1 MHRYGTMTVSPVE
14 QAECSLVYHPSGL
27 IEGQVAYKAAEVT
40 TATWRGLLGQAHPES
55 DGYAHL
61 SALRFTRGAL
71 NIRLAVFDCIGIAK
85 DPTDKIYAYPPGM
98 KTDPIETHPKFYTS
112 EMCGTG
118 IYIGEAGGDM
128 TVDNAQNPT
137 TGYGLNGSVFDV
149 AKKDIAGVTKIV
161 PINFRGFITPA
172 APAELRGA
180 RIWYR
185 GVPNYTATYYTRKP
199 PQLGTS
205 CKIITTPSN
214 LPAFAGVKN
223 VLSGSPGLEQI
234 PGVNLWR
241 VTEEGIASDA
251 AGWSPIIYG
260 T

>member
-112 EMCGTG
+112 EMCGSGTDV
-118 IYIGEAGGDM
+118 ADGGDM
-128 TVDNAQNPT
+128 VVDDINLI
-137 TGYGLNGSVFDV
+137 GYGLNGSVFDV
-149 AKKDIAGVTKIV
+149 AKKLVTGTLKFLPV
-161 PINFRGFITPA
+161 NFRGFIAPA
-172 APAELRGA
+172 APAQLRGV
-180 RIWYR
+180 RVWYR
-185 GVPNYTATYYTRKP
+185 GCPSYTATYYTRKP